1 MKDSKEGTMR
11 TLKVRILRIKPGE
24 ESNARYQEYTVEEKP
39 RMSVLLLLDEIKE
52 TQDSTIYYEA
62 VCRSSICGSC
72 ALWVNGQP
80 KLACKTQI
88 KDLPAKITLA
98 PLPNFPL
105 IKDLAVDKSK
115 FFAELN
121 RKLEAWVHAC
131 EEFKGEESIMSDE
144 MANKLYERERCIECG
159 ICVSACPAGNFT
171 PFMAA
176 TGCGHGLRFALD
188 PRNTDKKAVKCLISA
203 LASDEGLWGC
213 DGVGACQKF
222 CPKELQL
229 IPQMAET
236 RKEIL
241 CLIIVDWLKKL
252 GLNKAA
258 DQIEKISKKIKF

>member
-1 MKDSKEGTMR
+1 MR
-11 TLKVRILRIKPGE
+11 TLKVKILRIRPGE
-24 ESNARYQEYTVEEKP
+24 ESSAHYQEYTVEEKP

-105 IKDLAVDKSK
+105 IKDLAVDKSQ
-115 FFAELN
+115 FFATLN
-121 RKLEAWVHAC
+121 QKLEAWIHN
-131 EEFKGEESIMSDE
+131 DE
-144 MANKLYERERCIECG
+144 KFEDKENTMPDELATKLYDRERCIECG

-171 PFMAA
+171 DFKAA
-176 TGCGHGLRFALD
+176 TGCGHALRFTLD
-188 PRNTDKKAVKCLISA
+188 PRNTDKKAVKHLIRS

-222 CPKELQL
+222 CPKELPL
-229 IPQMAET
+229 IPHMAET
-236 RKEIL
+236 RKEIV
-241 CLIIVDWLKKL
+241 CLILVDWLKKL
-252 GLNKAA
+252 KAEKLAKIVTELN
-258 DQIEKISKKIKF
+258 KKIKYN

>member
-1 MKDSKEGTMR
+1 MR
-11 TLKVRILRIKPGE
+11 ELKVKILRIRPGE
-24 ESNARYQEYTVEEKP
+24 ESKKYFSEFTIQEKP

-52 TQDSTIYYEA
+52 TRDPSIYYEA

-72 ALWVNGQP
+72 AIWINGQP

-88 KDLPAKITLA
+88 KDLPATIVLE

-121 RKLEAWVHAC
+121 QKLEAWIHC
-131 EEFKGEESIMSDE
+131 LEEFKDQESVMSDE
-144 MANKLYERERCIECG
+144 LATKLYDRERCIECG
-159 ICVSACPAGNFT
+159 ICVSACPSANFT
-171 PFMAA
+171 PFIAA
-176 TGCGHGLRFALD
+176 TGCEHGLRFALD
-188 PRNTDKKAVKCLISA
+188 PRNTDGKAVEHLINT

-222 CPKELQL
+222 CPKELLL

-236 RKEIL
+236 RKDVL
-241 CLIIVDWLKKL
+241 CLIITEWLKKL
-252 GLNKAA
+252 KLAKLA
-258 DQIEKISKKIKF
+258 QRIEKIREKIKY